1 MRDRETTV
9 AVINTSPDIID
20 LLRRA
25 LEPAGFV
32 VVTAM
37 TFEIRE
43 GRIDLQH
50 FIEQHD
56 PRVVVYDIAP
66 PYDANWR
73 LFRHLAGQ
81 PWMAHR
87 QFVITSVNAREVDRV
102 ASGGGRVYEVV
113 GKPYDL
119 DQIVNAVREASR
131 SRPTREEFD
140 RRVV

>member
-1 MRDRETTV
+1 MPEAGTTV
-9 AVINTSPDIID
+9 AVINTSPDVVD

-43 GRIDLQH
+43 GKVDLQR
-50 FIEQHD
+50 FIEEHN
-56 PRVVVYDIAP
+56 PRVIVYDIAP

-73 LFRHLAGQ
+73 LFRHLCSQ
-81 PWMAHR
+81 PWMGR
-87 QFVITSVNAREVDRV
+87 REFVVTSVNTREVQKV
-102 ASGGGRVYEVV
+102 ASGSGAIYEVV

-119 DQIVNAVREASR
+119 GQIVDAVREAALT
-131 SRPTREEFD
+131 RPTR
-140 RRVV
+140 